1 MWIVVSY
8 LWAIN
13 ALTLLIFG
21 WDKLRAKRR
30 KRRVPERRL
39 LWLAALGGSPAAVL
53 GRVIF
58 GHKTRKRR
66 FSAQLFVIA
75 AVQLGLFA
83 LLVTD
88 RFSVLS

>member
-1 MWIVVSY
+1 MWIAVSY

-13 ALTLLIFG
+13 ALTLLAFG

-53 GRVIF
+53 GRVVF

-66 FSAQLFVIA
+66 FSALLIVIA
-75 AVQLGLFA
+75 AVRFGLFA
-83 LLVTD
+83 LIVTD
-88 RFSVLS
+88 RFIALP

>member
-13 ALTLLIFG
+13 ALTLLAFG

-39 LWLAALGGSPAAVL
+39 LWLALLGGSPAAIL
-53 GRVIF
+53 GRFVF
-58 GHKTRKRR
+58 SHKSRKRR
-66 FSAQLFVIA
+66 FSALLFGIA
-75 AVQLGLFA
+75 AVQIGLFA

-88 RFSVLS
+88 RFAVLP